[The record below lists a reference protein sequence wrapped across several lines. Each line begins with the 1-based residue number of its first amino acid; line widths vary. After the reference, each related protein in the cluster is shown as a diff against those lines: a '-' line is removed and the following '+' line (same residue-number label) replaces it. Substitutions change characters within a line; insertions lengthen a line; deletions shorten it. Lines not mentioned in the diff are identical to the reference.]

1 MKKIFLFFLFLSS
14 LYCFKSSAQK
24 DSIPKHQVYFNI
36 GGQSSC
42 FLGSRYIMPDTNI
55 GHKVNLGFPYIGY
68 YHLMISNFYVGMD
81 YQFTLKNK
89 YVFTCGLFYNDRRFA
104 YESDS
109 ANLAKFKDYHIGY
122 DTISKFDI
130 HKNNF
135 EINLSF
141 GYSYKQFGFFI
152 GAKIPLA
159 TFERKTKHSLKG
171 NKSIENDE
179 FITVFSGNFNQ
190 QVFFP
195 EIIISYT
202 IKFKKISPMVYVG
215 FDDFIHFNLKRSYH
229 LNLLYGVK
237 IPIIPYNKHLKK

>member
-1 MKKIFLFFLFLSS
+1 MKQLFFILTIMG
-14 LYCFKSSAQK
+14 LYNLRSFPQK

-36 GGQSSC
+36 GGQTSC

-68 YHLMISNFYVGMD
+68 YHQMISNFYVGMD

-130 HKNNF
+130 HKNNL

-141 GYSYKQFGFFI
+141 GYSYKQFIFFI

-159 TFERKTKHSLKG
+159 TFERKIKYSLNG
-171 NKSIENDE
+171 NKSIEHDQ
-179 FITVFSGNFNQ
+179 FSTIFSGNFNQ
-190 QVFFP
+190 QVIIP

-215 FDDFIHFNLKRSYH
+215 FDDFIHFNLKRSYY
-229 LNLLYGVK
+229 LNILYGVK
-237 IPIIPYNKHLKK
+237 IPIIPNFKH